1 MISYK
6 YFHTPSGYEHVTN
19 PNNRDAAIFAEY
31 MRNEISETEYC
42 LYAVASDGG
51 RFIMRSEDDLHGNQL
66 INGLFCTD
74 AEMGEATPILSFAQ
88 INEREIARMTSGG
101 RYTSRPIS
109 LSTVAPDA
117 CALAK
122 LMDQLLFS
130 DNTNGLVLG
139 VNGYEEA
146 ESYLKMLYFV
156 LPTGIMNKAGFFVTA
171 STPAAQGMRYT
182 SESGEEIN
190 ISLRLSVLV
199 SRLSSS
205 QYSNLSVFNTVIDSV
220 SHKDNCDAPL
230 SALGEYISTLDLR
243 DFNAVSKLRSVIQRV
258 YTDGKIDLD
267 MLKLII
273 ALEEYNYAKTLG
285 AAHGATLAEKLI
297 LVYVEAPENIKAMG
311 YDAVTDAVRYLLA
324 AEYMTPS
331 QSVAVNRIRSSDES
345 IKLSTDDDYAGNKIS
360 NLSIISTEEIGELK
374 DYLVG
379 RSDHFN
385 TLLEAARK
393 VIPADTVRVDALFR
407 VLIKALF
414 DKRNSKLLTDDS
426 YPYYLSEL
434 VALSSINNRYKVIP
448 LAEQNGGEKI
458 FDVISELADE
468 ESRVTVLAM
477 LMLSAYL
484 KDANKGGRRIR
495 LKGFKRAIHKDGVS
509 AAEEINLIIS
519 VYEKI
524 EEMTYQISGAS
535 SSTYEL
541 DGKFTEF
548 IFDEG
553 AAFGEDWICDELIG
567 DMSIEALVTAAERI
581 NNMSSPYEALRNKVN
596 ARLCDAS
603 FAKDATFKQLENREL
618 LARLREIYGRI
629 HSEAPVGDSGELKA
643 FVESLRL
650 ERNIS
655 ARFEKFRTDFTKSLY
670 GTFSEKSRK
679 KVTKKSPES
688 ALESKN
694 PRQKIKIV
702 EAVIDEFG
710 MDRKVEKNNK
720 RSGIFLWSLLFT
732 FISVILISL
741 PPLVQAIVTGPL
753 SFSAFFSRV
762 LSFVELWHV
771 AVPILAMAVN
781 MIFFLIKGNL
791 RKANTVTLF
800 CVVLPM
806 VCYVV
811 AFLVFYFIRLD
822 VSFIKSLLG
831 GG

>member
-6 YFHTPSGYEHVTN
+6 YYHTPSGYVHVTN
-19 PNNRDAAIFAEY
+19 PNNRGAAKFAEY
-31 MRNEISETEYC
+31 LRNEISETEYC

-51 RFIMRSEDDLHGNQL
+51 RLIMRSEDDSHGNQL
-66 INGLFCTD
+66 INGLFCADT
-74 AEMGEATPILSFAQ
+74 EMGEATPILSFAQ

-109 LSTVAPDA
+109 LSTAAPDA

-122 LMDQLLFS
+122 LTDQLLFS
-130 DNTNGLVLG
+130 DKTNGIVLG

-146 ESYLKMLYFV
+146 ESYLKMLYFI
-156 LPTGIMNKAGFFVTA
+156 LPTEIMNKAGFFVTA
-171 STPAAQGMRYT
+171 SSPASQEMRYT
-182 SESGEEIN
+182 SESGEGIN

-199 SRLSSS
+199 NRLSSA

-220 SHKDNCDAPL
+220 SHKDNCDMPQ

-258 YTDGKIDLD
+258 YIDGKIDLA
-267 MLKLII
+267 MLKMII
-273 ALEEYNYAKTLG
+273 ASEEFTFARALG
-285 AAHGATLAEKLI
+285 AVQGGVAAEKLI
-297 LVYVEAPENIKAMG
+297 SAYVEAPDGIKTLG
-311 YDAVTDAVRYLLA
+311 YDAATDAVRYLLA

-331 QSVAVNRIRSSDES
+331 QSAAVNRIRSSDES
-345 IKLSTDDDYAGNKIS
+345 IKVSTADDFAGNKIA
-360 NLSIISTEEIGELK
+360 NLSVISTEEIGSLK
-374 DYLVG
+374 DYMIG
-379 RSDHFN
+379 RSDHFRA
-385 TLLEAARK
+385 LLDGARN

-414 DKRNSKLLTDDS
+414 DKRNARWLADEA
-426 YPYYLSEL
+426 YPEYLSQL
-434 VALSSINNRYKVIP
+434 VALSNINNRYKVIP
-448 LAEQNGGEKI
+448 LAEQNSGEKI
-458 FDVISELADE
+458 FDVISELSDE

-495 LKGFKRAIHKDGVS
+495 LKGFKRAIHKDGVG
-509 AAEEINLIIS
+509 AAEEMNLIIS
-519 VYEKI
+519 VYEKV
-524 EEMTYQISGAS
+524 EELIYQISGAS
-535 SSTYEL
+535 DSTYEL

-553 AAFGEDWICDELIG
+553 EAFGEDWICDELIG
-567 DMSIEALVTAAERI
+567 DMSIEALVTASERI

-603 FAKDATFKQLENREL
+603 FAKDAIFKQLENREL
-618 LARLREIYGRI
+618 LARLRELYNNI

-643 FVESLRL
+643 FVDSLRL

-688 ALESKN
+688 ALDSKN

-710 MDRKVEKNNK
+710 MDRKVEKSSK
-720 RSGIFLWSLLFT
+720 RSGIFFWSLLFA
-732 FISVILISL
+732 FISALLIAT
-741 PPLVQAIVTGPL
+741 PPFVQALVTGPFNFA
-753 SFSAFFSRV
+753 SFVSRA

-771 AVPILAMAVN
+771 AIPVLAMAVN
-781 MIFFLIKGNL
+781 LTFFLIKGNS
-791 RKANTVTLF
+791 RKANKVTLF
-800 CVVLPM
+800 CVILPM

-811 AFLVFYFIRLD
+811 AFLVLYFIRLD
-822 VSFIKSLLG
+822 LSFIKSLLG